1 MSSCEEKKAPPKTE
15 TESALKLDSKVDEV
29 LIHNE
34 RAIEKEFIPPDGGW
48 GWVVCVTSLLT
59 NGTTFSMLNT
69 FGIIYVYLIKEYA
82 KGDHSVAFKTSWVG
96 SFCIGLT
103 FLMSTFAGIC
113 NDHIGIRPTA
123 FFGACLG
130 AIGLFASAFVIQL
143 ELLYLTYGLLL
154 GIGGGFIYSTSLVI
168 LGHYFE
174 KHIGIVNGIVTF
186 GSSVYTIVLS
196 VILPIVLE
204 SFGIKY
210 TFLFLG
216 GLYCILLPCSLTWK
230 PLFQR
235 QTDISRV
242 DASLNK
248 REQQGDECCNW
259 AKKCL
264 NLNIFKNR
272 AYLTWFLGFGI
283 ALFGYFV
290 PFVHLVKHTQ
300 EAFPKSNAF
309 ILITCMQVTSGIG
322 RLVFGKIADLK
333 FVNRIYMQQCAF
345 VVTGFVTAC
354 IPFSASF
361 EGLVAICLIMGIC
374 DGISVCLLGPIA
386 FDLVGPQNASQA
398 IGFMLG
404 GFSIPFT
411 VGPPIA
417 GLLYDHLHT
426 YDIAFVTAGAP
437 PIIGAIVMCFIP
449 QKARPEAKETHAFSS
464 ISMEDVY
471 QTNTD
476 KSELELKVAVSDQMR
491 EELHEEEKKLL
502 NSSNN
507 DFISRRKGSR
517 GSTENIDNTS
527 RQNSE
532 LCLKNGLTP

>member
-1 MSSCEEKKAPPKTE
+1 MSSSEEKKEPPKTE
-15 TESALKLDSKVDEV
+15 TESIQQFDNETDGV
-29 LIHNE
+29 LLPNE
-34 RAIEKEFIPPDGGW
+34 RSLEKEFIPPDGGW

-59 NGTTFSMLNT
+59 NGTIFSMLNT

-96 SFCIGLT
+96 SVCIGIT
-103 FLMSTFAGIC
+103 FLMSIFAGIC
-113 NDHIGIRPTA
+113 SDQIGIRPTA
-123 FFGACLG
+123 FFGAALG
-130 AIGLFASAFVIQL
+130 AIGLFSSAFVIQL

-168 LGHYFE
+168 LGHYFQ
-174 KHIGIVNGIVTF
+174 KHMGIVNGIVTF

-196 VILPIVLE
+196 IVLPIVLK

-235 QTDISRV
+235 DTDISRV
-242 DASLNK
+242 DVSSNK
-248 REQQGDECCNW
+248 RLQGVECCNW
-259 AKKCL
+259 AKKYL
-264 NLNIFKNR
+264 NLNIFKNH

-300 EAFPKSNAF
+300 DVFPKSNAY
-309 ILITCMQVTSGIG
+309 ILITCMQATSGVG
-322 RLVFGKIADLK
+322 RIVFGKVADLK
-333 FVNRIYMQQCAF
+333 FINRIYMQQCAF

-361 EGLVAICLIMGIC
+361 EGLVAICLIMGLC

-386 FDLVGPQNASQA
+386 FDLVGPKNASQA

-426 YDIAFVTAGAP
+426 YEIAFVAAGAP

-449 QKARPEAKETHAFSS
+449 KKASPEAKEAHTS
-464 ISMEDVY
+464 ISMVDVY
-471 QTNTD
+471 QANTD
-476 KSELELKVAVSDQMR
+476 KSELELNVGVTDPI
-491 EELHEEEKKLL
+491 EDELHEEGKKLL
-502 NSSNN
+502 ESPNDDIIFRRNGSKSSN
-507 DFISRRKGSR
+507 
-517 GSTENIDNTS
+517 ENIDNTP

-532 LCLKNGLTP
+532 LCLNNGVTA

>member
-1 MSSCEEKKAPPKTE
+1 MSSSEEKKAPPENEPVSTPQLNSE
-15 TESALKLDSKVDEV
+15 INEV
-29 LIHNE
+29 LIPNE

-82 KGDHSVAFKTSWVG
+82 RGDHSVAFKTSWVG
-96 SFCIGLT
+96 SVCIGVT

-130 AIGLFASAFVIQL
+130 MIGLFSSAFITQL

-168 LGHYFE
+168 LGHYFV
-174 KHIGIVNGIVTF
+174 KHMGIVNGIVTF

-230 PLFQR
+230 PLFHTGRNKTFQLKLKGGFQYLSVTIQR
-235 QTDISRV
+235 THFRQLEEKKIQLNEKGLYCILLPCSLTWKPLFQRETRISRV
-242 DASLNK
+242 DTNE
-248 REQQGDECCNW
+248 REQHGDGCCNW
-259 AKKCL
+259 AKKYL
-264 NLNIFKNR
+264 NLNIFKSR

-300 EAFPKSNAF
+300 DVFPKSNAF
-309 ILITCMQVTSGIG
+309 ILITCMQVTSGVG

-333 FVNRIYMQQCAF
+333 FINRIYMQQCAF

-449 QKARPEAKETHAFSS
+449 RKARF
-464 ISMEDVY
+464 
-471 QTNTD
+471 
-476 KSELELKVAVSDQMR
+476 
-491 EELHEEEKKLL
+491 
-502 NSSNN
+502 
-507 DFISRRKGSR
+507 
-517 GSTENIDNTS
+517 
-527 RQNSE
+527 
-532 LCLKNGLTP
+532 